1 LSRLDEISEYVNH
14 LSFDLK
20 AEMLV
25 AILAEQR
32 ADLAEILSAFDGQ
45 LKRVWSR
52 DIAWSTVA
60 HLETGDNMLCF
71 HLNRDGIYDAL
82 PEALFHNNSG
92 NEDQSAEEMAKD
104 SMKIRAEEK
113 ETRMFFQPFENEIFL
128 QRVQLSMMENKLIR
142 SINAEF
148 LTAVI
153 PYFWKVDNNLP
164 EIYVARL
171 KKILPLVHQVT
182 GDLALTAQCLENI
195 IREKVEVTA
204 SDEHTEGIASGDF
217 LFSGVLGKSTLGVDT
232 ISGNQVSDFVNRLIF
247 SIGPINDTE
256 TGELVKAGRMDRF
269 LDCFYGYF
277 VPFEYETDTKYIFGT
292 EQSLFVLNDNDDAEF
307 SHLGY
312 NSLI

>member
-204 SDEHTEGIASGDF
+204 SDEHREGITSGDF

-256 TGELVKAGRMDRF
+256 TGELVKAGRMDKF

-292 EQSLFVLNDNDDAEF
+292 EQSLFVLNDNDDTEF